1 MKTCSLTCSIHAC
14 PSSGPFETSGQYFVL
29 YPPTW
34 EYVLEFSCIALLYLF
49 IYLFIDMVVV
59 KLCETLQK
67 ILSLFFIRNL
77 ALWIMYIWE
86 SRSKSP
92 DARYH
97 QNHMFLGTTVKNIL
111 CSKIGNFHLGSWS
124 TLQLIHV
131 GKVIGCDMWII

>member
-1 MKTCSLTCSIHAC
+1 MQTCRLTCSIHAC

-34 EYVLEFSCIALLYLF
+34 EYILEFNCVALLYLF
-49 IYLFIDMVVV
+49 VIDMVVV
-59 KLCETLQK
+59 KLYETLQEV
-67 ILSLFFIRNL
+67 LSLFCIRGL
-77 ALWIMYIWE
+77 ALWVVYIWE

-92 DARYH
+92 DDYYH